1 MGAYLYKRY
10 KDGQTEVIYDGPD
23 LDNNE
28 IDEDGLIKD
37 DLDDESELNSQLSK
51 EDEVKDEEEK

>member
-37 DLDDESELNSQLSK
+37 DLDDESELNS
-51 EDEVKDEEEK
+51 